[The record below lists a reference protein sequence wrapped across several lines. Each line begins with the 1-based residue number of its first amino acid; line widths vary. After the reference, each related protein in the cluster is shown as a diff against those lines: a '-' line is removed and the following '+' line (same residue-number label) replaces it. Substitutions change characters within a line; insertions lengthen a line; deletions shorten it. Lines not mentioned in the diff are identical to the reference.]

1 MFDTHIHR
9 TAPNYPQSVHVKTT
23 EQRAPTDESLRL
35 LKEMQEKARESILSA
50 MRSGPNSF
58 KCTTIVYP
66 DYLSNTLHLRINFR
80 LNETEHERDIEL
92 PNSARALNREAWM
105 LLIRDEI
112 AKVIANIIVIQMEHA
127 GVNNVK
133 VEHFA

>member
-35 LKEMQEKARESILSA
+35 LKEMQDKARDSLLLA
-50 MRSGPNSF
+50 MRTTPNGF
-58 KCTTIVYP
+58 KCVTAVYP
-66 DYLSNTLHLRINFR
+66 NYMKNTLSLRLMFA
-80 LNETEHERDIEL
+80 LNGTEFDRVIEL
-92 PNSARALNREAWM
+92 PDSLQSLNRTAWM

-112 AKVIANIIVIQMEHA
+112 AKAIAEAIVLHIEHA
-127 GVNNVK
+127 GMNGAK
-133 VEHFA
+133 VEHLW